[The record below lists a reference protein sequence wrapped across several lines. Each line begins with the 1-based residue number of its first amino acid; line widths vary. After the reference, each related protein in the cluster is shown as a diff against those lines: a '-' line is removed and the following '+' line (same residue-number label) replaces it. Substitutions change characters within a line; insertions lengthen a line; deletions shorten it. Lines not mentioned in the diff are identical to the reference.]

1 LSIEDPSVGGWHVL
15 ASLVSGFKLT
25 VKHRDIFNYLSFLEA
40 LCLVDKQ
47 FIVQQQETA
56 RSTAVDPLNDAIKLW
71 LEIDD
76 LDITRTTDQSGEKY
90 LIALV
95 LHWAALYEKFL
106 FVHVRAL
113 TSDDRRYFDSLLL
126 DCLPT
131 IDSNG
136 KLKKSIS
143 VLLEFR
149 KNNWGESHYKKPK
162 ITWSKFHSDIARA
175 RSEQKLAITKF
186 KDETPDLEKPNQQI
200 KKKLDRWRNGYL
212 KKGTRTL
219 SFISIDDF
227 QQYIDI
233 LEKPYDPDYYDAAS
247 VHLLFVNVFELV
259 QFELQKSNI
268 SDQLIVDEFS
278 NYPKYQKLVN
288 KRYDHFFANG
298 VLKP

>member
-1 LSIEDPSVGGWHVL
+1 MKHKEFHRGLIFNLYPELMFYKTGFFKSDSHFVLQAARSAKNDKSITSDEKFFRKFREGNLNPDELVDYLFVGDYAKYKDEIVNDSLSIEDPSVGGWHVL
-15 ASLVSGFKLT
+15 ASQISGFKLT
-25 VKHRDIFNYLSFLEA
+25 VKHRDILNYLSFLEA

-56 RSTAVDPLNDAIKLW
+56 RSASIGTSNDAIKLW

-76 LDITRTTDQSGEKY
+76 LDITHTNDESGEKY

-136 KLKKSIS
+136 KLKRSIS

-149 KNNWGESHYKKPK
+149 K
-162 ITWSKFHSDIARA
+162 
-175 RSEQKLAITKF
+175 KL
-186 KDETPDLEKPNQQI
+186 
-200 KKKLDRWRNGYL
+200 G
-212 KKGTRTL
+212 
-219 SFISIDDF
+219 
-227 QQYIDI
+227 
-233 LEKPYDPDYYDAAS
+233 
-247 VHLLFVNVFELV
+247 
-259 QFELQKSNI
+259 
-268 SDQLIVDEFS
+268 
-278 NYPKYQKLVN
+278 
-288 KRYDHFFANG
+288 
-298 VLKP
+298 